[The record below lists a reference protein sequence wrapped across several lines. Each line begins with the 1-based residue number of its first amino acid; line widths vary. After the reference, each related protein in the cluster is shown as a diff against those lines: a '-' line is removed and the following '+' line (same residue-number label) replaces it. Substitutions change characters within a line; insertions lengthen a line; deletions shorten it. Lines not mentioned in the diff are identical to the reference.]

1 MLLFLTFADSTIAA
15 KHIVK
20 NLELTGA
27 FFNMLVLTP
36 KKIERILK
44 TTHCKT
50 IQNSFGFF
58 FVFISQ
64 NTTFTRQKIHN
75 IMQFKT
81 SKPFL
86 TGTNWT

>member
-58 FVFISQ
+58 FCFHFTKYDIHKTK
-64 NTTFTRQKIHN
+64 NTQHN
-75 IMQFKT
+75 AI
-81 SKPFL
+81 
-86 TGTNWT
+86 